1 MYDECIKEM
10 LMYTHDGAIMQCIN
24 GWNLSTTLDEL
35 DDIML
40 SEISQTQEEIPHDL
54 TWNFKK
60 LAS

>member
-1 MYDECIKEM
+1 MC
-10 LMYTHDGAIMQCIN
+10 THVTELSCYIN
-24 GWNLSTTLDEL
+24 EWNLSPALGGL

-40 SEISQTQEEIPHDL
+40 SEISQTQKELPPDL